1 MPRSKNGQLTQGDR
15 MAIEQQLKDC
25 RPLPEIARGL
35 GVAPSTVA
43 REIKRNGVSSSPSFL
58 SVETRNICLRREAC
72 SKRDVCGKGCLMPCP
87 TCRTSMCNK
96 VCPDFLPDQCPW
108 LAKPPFACNG
118 CHRRYGMGCGYEYR
132 FYDGRMAHELAQ
144 KRKVESREGIDVM
157 PEELEAMR
165 SIVRPLIKKGQSPEV
180 IWATR
185 AGELPVSLSTFYR
198 YVEMGRSATSS
209 GWTCQRKCDSS
220 QGGDAPTR
228 PRFPGMAWRGA
239 HTRTSRPFR
248 MTKRWTPSK
257 WIAW

>member
-96 VCPDFLPDQCPW
+96 VCPDFLPDQCPR

-144 KRKVESREGIDVM
+144 KRKAESRV
-157 PEELEAMR
+157 LA
-165 SIVRPLIKKGQSPEV
+165 LI
-180 IWATR
+180 
-185 AGELPVSLSTFYR
+185 
-198 YVEMGRSATSS
+198 
-209 GWTCQRKCDSS
+209 
-220 QGGDAPTR
+220 
-228 PRFPGMAWRGA
+228 
-239 HTRTSRPFR
+239 
-248 MTKRWTPSK
+248 
-257 WIAW
+257 

>member
-1 MPRSKNGQLTQGDR
+1 

-96 VCPDFLPDQCPW
+96 VCPDILPDQCPW

-144 KRKVESREGIDVM
+144 KRKAESREGIDVT

-165 SIVRPLIKKGQSPEV
+165 SIVRPLIKKGQSS
-180 IWATR
+180 R
-185 AGELPVSLSTFYR
+185 
-198 YVEMGRSATSS
+198 SS
-209 GWTCQRKCDSS
+209 GPP
-220 QGGDAPTR
+220 APASC
-228 PRFPGMAWRGA
+228 PCP
-239 HTRTSRPFR
+239 
-248 MTKRWTPSK
+248 
-257 WIAW
+257 